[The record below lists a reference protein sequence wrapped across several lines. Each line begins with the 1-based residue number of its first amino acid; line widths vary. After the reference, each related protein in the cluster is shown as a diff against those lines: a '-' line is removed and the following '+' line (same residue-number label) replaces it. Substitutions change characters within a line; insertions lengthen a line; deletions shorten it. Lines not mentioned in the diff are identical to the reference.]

1 MRLRHARLL
10 GVSLAIATVTLA
22 IFGDGK
28 STASEAPA
36 VTQAVSMVD
45 FAFQPDPISIPV
57 GTSVQWANA
66 TSGTSSTPH
75 TTTSDTGLW
84 DSGTLNAGQTFSI
97 TFKNP
102 GTFTYH
108 CTFHQSLGMTGTI
121 TVIAP
126 TSTPTRTPTR
136 VVPLVTLT
144 PEAYLPEV
152 PNVPAAATPS
162 PVVTPS
168 PVMTP

>member
-1 MRLRHARLL
+1 MRIWL
-10 GVSLAIATVTLA
+10 ATVVGALLA
-22 IFGDGK
+22 MVALVYVVASSLG
-28 STASEAPA
+28 TATGATVA
-36 VTQAVSMVD
+36 TTQAVSMVD